1 MNAKTAELG
10 WKILTSAVGAIII
23 PLAAWVWTVN
33 LQVAELE
40 NDLDHLQNRVQEIK
54 TKSSEADDNSKSII
68 GIEKDIEYMKDALGR
83 IEVLMTQ

>member
-10 WKILTSAVGAIII
+10 WKILTSAVGALIV
-23 PLAAWVWTVN
+23 PLAAWVWPVN

>member
-10 WKILTSAVGAIII
+10 WKILTSAVGALIV
-23 PLAAWVWTVN
+23 PLAGWVWTMNV
-33 LQVAELE
+33 QVVELE